1 MATEK
6 ASAADFTFEAFTPE
20 DAIEY
25 FRRKGFQVG
34 FAWQDVWQEQ
44 HAAAFTVAKAMTL
57 DLLEDIRGVVDEAI
71 ADGIAFEDFQA
82 KLEPILRARGWW
94 GRQMMLDPLTGEKR
108 EVQLGSVRR
117 LQIIYDTN
125 LRMAYSAGSWQ
136 QVQRTKK
143 LLPYLRYVDPDARPR
158 PEHLDWSDA
167 PTILPADDPWWSSH
181 YPPNGWN
188 CKCYADSLSES
199 DLARYG
205 LAQSAT
211 APVTRYYDYT
221 NPRTG
226 QSSQVPEGIDPG
238 FAYNPGAEGL
248 CVATERQ
255 LAEKMAAADPA
266 IARAVSKVKPK
277 E

>member
-1 MATEK
+1 MIFPAQ
-6 ASAADFTFEAFTPE
+6 
-20 DAIEY
+20 
-25 FRRKGFQVG
+25 GFQVG